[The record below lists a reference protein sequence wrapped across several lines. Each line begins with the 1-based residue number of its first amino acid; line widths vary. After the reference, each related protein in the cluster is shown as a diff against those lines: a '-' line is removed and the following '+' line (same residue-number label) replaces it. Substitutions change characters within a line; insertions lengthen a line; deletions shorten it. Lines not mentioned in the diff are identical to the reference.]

1 MEIPERGGEG
11 YLVMFSEDELEEL
24 KRISNRSNLTMDAYV
39 NYDPENI
46 YDGFF
51 IFNDKDGCTYVT
63 ELTTRISVEQL
74 KQLMFIDSLEN

>member
-1 MEIPERGGEG
+1 MEIPERGEEG

-24 KRISNRSNLTMDAYV
+24 KRISNRPNLTIDTYV
-39 NYDPENI
+39 NYDPENL
-46 YDGFF
+46 YAGFF
-51 IFNDKDGCTYVT
+51 IFNDKDTYTFVI